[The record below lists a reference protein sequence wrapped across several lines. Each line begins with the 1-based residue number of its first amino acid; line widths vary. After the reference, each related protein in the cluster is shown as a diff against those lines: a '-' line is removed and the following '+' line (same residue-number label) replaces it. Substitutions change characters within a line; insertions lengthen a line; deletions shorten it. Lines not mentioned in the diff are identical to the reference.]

1 MRLRLVF
8 VFVFALFLL
17 HQTEAQES
25 LYLKGMASFQQRDFP
40 QAVQSF
46 TGVLKT
52 SPENIDALQKRGEAF
67 FCMGNYD
74 EALSDFRSANSKK
87 NNYSSFWISK
97 CFAEKGEAQNALE
110 ALADHLNS
118 PYKLTKK
125 EILLD
130 PSFRKIEN
138 TRAWRS
144 FWKKDW
150 YKPYENEKAE
160 AEFLIRQEKPNEA
173 IEKLNIL
180 LNQKDDDASLYFLRS
195 KAYAQLGMYNKSLAD
210 LNLAVSKAPSENT
223 YREER
228 IALYLKMKRDED
240 ALNDYA
246 EMIKTS
252 PEEFEL
258 YLKRAGL
265 LLNMHDYRYAMRDVN
280 TYLGYF
286 KEDEKALYLG
296 GKISYESGD
305 YYNAVKYFNQVL
317 KKDQTKDIYFIA
329 RGDTYTKLHTWEYA
343 ANDYSMAL
351 DLNPDNPEVY
361 ISRGIVRLKEKK
373 NKKACY
379 DFDKAFKMGEKK
391 ALDYLQK
398 YCGF

>member
-1 MRLRLVF
+1 MRLKF
-8 VFVFALFLL
+8 VLALFFTFLWLL
-17 HQTEAQES
+17 PTGAQEN
-25 LYLKGMASFQQRDFP
+25 LYLEGIASFQQRNFP

-46 TGVLKT
+46 TEVLKA
-52 SPENIDALQKRGEAF
+52 SPENLDALQKRGEAF
-67 FCMGNYD
+67 FGMDDYD
-74 EALSDFRSANSKK
+74 EALSDFRSVNSIKS
-87 NNYSSFWISK
+87 NFSSLWISK
-97 CFAEKGEAQNALE
+97 CYAEKGETTKALE

-130 PSFRKIEN
+130 PSFQRIEN
-138 TRAWRS
+138 TREWRS

-160 AEFLIRQEKPNEA
+160 ADFLIRQEKPDEA
-173 IEKLNIL
+173 IEKLNVL

-195 KAYAQLGMYNKSLAD
+195 KAYVQLRMYNKSLAD
-210 LNLAVSKAPSENT
+210 LNLAVSKAPAENI

-228 IALYLKMKRDED
+228 IGLYMKMKRDED

-246 EMIKTS
+246 EMIKAS
-252 PEEFEL
+252 PGDFEL

-265 LLNMHDYRYAMRDVN
+265 LLKMHDYRYAMRDVN

-286 KEDEKALYLG
+286 EEDEKALYLG
-296 GKISYESGD
+296 GRISYESGE
-305 YYNAVKYFNQVL
+305 YYDAVKYFNRAL
-317 KKDQTKDIYFIA
+317 KQDQTKDIYFIA
-329 RGDTYTKLHTWEYA
+329 RADTYVKMHTWEYA

-361 ISRGIVRLKEKK
+361 LSRGIVHLKENQ

-379 DFDKAFKMGEKK
+379 DFEKAFKMGEKK

-398 YCGF
+398 HCDF

>member
-1 MRLRLVF
+1 MRIKLVLII
-8 VFVFALFLL
+8 VFTFFAL
-17 HQTEAQES
+17 QQNGAQDK
-25 LYLKGMASFQQRDFP
+25 LYLKGLASLQQNDFP

-46 TGVLKT
+46 TRVLQS

-67 FCMGNYD
+67 FRMRDYD
-74 EALSDFRSANSKK
+74 EALADFRSVNSIKS
-87 NNYSSFWISK
+87 NFSSLWISR
-97 CFAEKGEAQNALE
+97 CYAEKGQTENALE
-110 ALADHLNS
+110 ALGDHLKS

-130 PSFRKIEN
+130 PAFRKIEN
-138 TRAWRS
+138 TREWRS

-150 YKPYENEKAE
+150 YKPFENEKAE
-160 AEFLIRQEKPNEA
+160 ADFLISQEKPKEA

-180 LNQKDDDASLYFLRS
+180 INQNDDDATLFFLRS
-195 KAYAQLGMYNKSLAD
+195 KAYAQLKMYNESLAD
-210 LNLAVSKAPSENT
+210 LNLAVSKAPAENA

-228 IALYLKMKRDED
+228 IRLYLKMKRDKD

-246 EMIKTS
+246 EMIRAT
-252 PEEFEL
+252 PGDFDL

-265 LLNMHDYRYAMRDVN
+265 LLDMHDYKYALRDVN

-296 GKISYESGD
+296 GRISFESGD
-305 YYNAVKYFNQVL
+305 YYNAVKYFNRAL
-317 KKDQTKDIYFIA
+317 KQDQAKDIYFIA
-329 RGDTYTKLHTWEYA
+329 RGDTYVKLHTWEYA

-361 ISRGIVRLKEKK
+361 LSRGIVHLKEKK

-379 DFDKAFKMGEKK
+379 DFDKAFNMGEKK
-391 ALDYLQK
+391 ALEYLQK
-398 YCGF
+398 HCDF